1 MPKKS
6 LLTGAGKSYL
16 RGKKTSVSKRS
27 LMPVYKEPT
36 PPNVMVNGKT
46 LNIPESAIYRALEKM
61 HVNFSSQVELGG
73 GQGAIGGSMID
84 FVLWDRRLVLEFQGF
99 AHKTAQGKAKDFTRR
114 VRREQAGF
122 MVVYLFDKDLINIHR
137 RLAQIMGSPG
147 AASIGSG
154 GRRL

>member
-6 LLTGAGKSYL
+6 PLTSTGKSFL
-16 RGKKTSVSKRS
+16 RGKKASVSKRS
-27 LMPVYKEPT
+27 RMPVYKEPT
-36 PPNVMVNGKT
+36 PPNVRVNGHT
-46 LNIPESAIYRALEKM
+46 LNIPESKIYRALEKM

-84 FVLWDRRLVLEFQGF
+84 FVLWDRRLIIGFQGF
-99 AHKTAQGKAKDFTRR
+99 AHKTAQGKAKDFVRR

-122 MVVYLFDKDLINIHR
+122 MVAYMYDRDLINIHR

-154 GRRL
+154 GYRL